1 MNKKILTAGI
11 LITLAL
17 TPTFVGA
24 ADEAMTVQSHLHSI
38 WNLIVGAL
46 IFFMKSRK
54 TI

>member
-1 MNKKILTAGI
+1 MNKKILAAGI

-24 ADEAMTVQSHLHSI
+24 ADEAMTAQSHLHSI
-38 WNLIVGAL
+38 WNLIGGAL